1 MENGPVLKKVRRPIN
16 RSIPVSSSEPV
27 TVSNNEKISPT
38 SDDRKTNPD
47 TVKKDSLPSPEQPV
61 TNQLPA
67 VEKFSTQYN
76 ENYYDNQRYG
86 EEYFDDYI
94 SENSKGLNISIKVF
108 VLVLI
113 ISLIAGLFMGRFL
126 FGGQQVTQNG
136 LQGVVINSEVP
147 RGRARCGIADRN
159 QGCVIYI
166 MNSQRQNMRA
176 KDFYDLAAQMTGRQ
190 KFMIET
196 GNMRYANVEI
206 RPGDIA
212 QINIPPL

>member
-16 RSIPVSSSEPV
+16 RSIPVSSSEPIK
-27 TVSNNEKISPT
+27 VSSDKPIT
-38 SDDRKTNPD
+38 SD
-47 TVKKDSLPSPEQPV
+47 TVVSSPQTTSENTKHRDIQ
-61 TNQLPA
+61 QLPA
-67 VEKFSTQYN
+67 VERVSPQRDEK
-76 ENYYDNQRYG
+76 YYDDNQSYER
-86 EEYFDDYI
+86 EYYEDDLPDTGNGIYV
-94 SENSKGLNISIKVF
+94 SIKVF
-108 VLVLI
+108 ILVLV
-113 ISLIAGLFMGRFL
+113 ISLVIGLFMGRFL
-126 FGGQQVTQNG
+126 FGGKQITQNG
-136 LQGVVINSEVP
+136 LQGVVINTEVP
-147 RGRARCGIADRN
+147 RGRARCGVADRT

-176 KDFYDLAAQMTGRQ
+176 KDFYDLAAQVTGRQ

>member
-16 RSIPVSSSEPV
+16 RSIPVSSSEPI
-27 TVSNNEKISPT
+27 KISSDKPIT
-38 SDDRKTNPD
+38 SDA
-47 TVKKDSLPSPEQPV
+47 VVSSPQTTSENTKHRDIQ
-61 TNQLPA
+61 QLPA
-67 VEKFSTQYN
+67 VERVSPQRDEK
-76 ENYYDNQRYG
+76 YYDDNQSYER
-86 EEYFDDYI
+86 EYYEDDLPDTGNGIYV
-94 SENSKGLNISIKVF
+94 SIKVF
-108 VLVLI
+108 IFVLV
-113 ISLIAGLFMGRFL
+113 ISLVIGLFMGRFL
-126 FGGQQVTQNG
+126 FGGKQITQNG
-136 LQGVVINSEVP
+136 LQGVVINTEVP
-147 RGRARCGIADRN
+147 RGRARCGVADRT

-176 KDFYDLAAQMTGRQ
+176 KDFYDLAAQVTGRQ

>member
-16 RSIPVSSSEPV
+16 RSIPVSSPEPAKN
-27 TVSNNEKISPT
+27 TEQAPAVSNANKIN
-38 SDDRKTNPD
+38 SDTAS
-47 TVKKDSLPSPEQPV
+47 KDIPSPSNIPV
-61 TNQLPA
+61 VSQLPA
-67 VEKFSTQYN
+67 IEKDAPKYN
-76 ENYYDNQRYG
+76 ENYYDDQRYG
-86 EEYFDDYI
+86 EEYFDDDI
-94 SENSKGLNISIKVF
+94 SENSKGINISVKIF
-108 VLVLI
+108 VLVLA
-113 ISLIAGLFMGRFL
+113 ISLLAGLFMGRFL

-159 QGCVIYI
+159 QGCVIYV

>member
-1 MENGPVLKKVRRPIN
+1 MENGPILKKVRRPIN
-16 RSIPVSSSEPV
+16 RSIPVSSSEPAKN
-27 TVSNNEKISPT
+27 TEQAPAVSNANKIN
-38 SDDRKTNPD
+38 SDTAS
-47 TVKKDSLPSPEQPV
+47 KDISLPSDTPV
-61 TNQLPA
+61 VSQLP
-67 VEKFSTQYN
+67 VIEKDAPKYN

-86 EEYFDDYI
+86 EEYFDDDI
-94 SENSKGLNISIKVF
+94 SENSKGINISVKIF
-108 VLVLI
+108 VLVLA
-113 ISLIAGLFMGRFL
+113 ISLLAGLFMGRFL

-147 RGRARCGIADRN
+147 RGRARCGVADRN